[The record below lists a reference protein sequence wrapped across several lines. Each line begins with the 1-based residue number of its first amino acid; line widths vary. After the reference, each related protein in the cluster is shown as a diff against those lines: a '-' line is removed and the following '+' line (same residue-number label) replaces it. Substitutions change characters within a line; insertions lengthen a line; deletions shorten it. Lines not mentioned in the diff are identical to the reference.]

1 VQFPLYL
8 GPLHPHPLFE
18 ALGYAAAGGLY
29 RQIRASRPDHLDDV
43 ARGWVL
49 VAAVLGGALGAK
61 LLYWLSDPV
70 HALADP
76 AVAMGGKSVVGGLI
90 GALVAVEWTT
100 RRLGVTRAT
109 GDLFVFPLLLGI
121 AIGRIGCFLTGL
133 DDHTHGLPTAL
144 PWGVDFGD
152 GPRHPTQLYEVAFLL
167 LLGALLA
174 GWRRPGEGDLFKAF
188 MVAYLGFRLAL
199 EAIKPGIPILGLNA
213 IQWVCL
219 AGLAYYGGLLLARA
233 RAGTSTGAAL
243 RGPPPAHPA
252 GET

>member
-1 VQFPLYL
+1 MQFPFYL

-18 ALGYAAAGGLY
+18 ALGYAAAAGLY
-29 RQIRASRPDHLDDV
+29 HRLRASRHDHLDET
-43 ARGWVL
+43 ARGWVI
-49 VAAVLGGALGAK
+49 VAGVLGGALGSK
-61 LLYWLSDPV
+61 LLYWLSDPG

-76 AVAMGGKSVVGGLI
+76 AAMMGGKSVVGGLV
-90 GALVAVEWTT
+90 GALVAVEWTK

-109 GDLFVFPLLLGI
+109 GDLFVFPLILGI

-152 GPRHPTQLYEVAFLL
+152 GPRHPTQLYEIAFLL
-167 LLGALLA
+167 VLGAVLA
-174 GWRRPGEGDLFKAF
+174 RWRRPGEGDLFKAF

-219 AGLAYYGGLLLARA
+219 AALAYYGGLLLARA
-233 RAGTSTGAAL
+233 RTRTVVREPS
-243 RGPPPAHPA
+243 PAQPA